1 MRPNS
6 TRATRDLVS
15 VGSVKGLMEV
25 VAEFFIWE
33 VSCLKT
39 TPDQVSTRL
48 RLRFK
53 VVDKCSESASDSIA
67 NDRVSDL
74 STDRVRHVH

>member
-6 TRATRDLVS
+6 TRAPCDLVS
-15 VGSVKGLMEV
+15 IGSVKGLMEV

-33 VSCLKT
+33 VSYLKT
-39 TPDQVSTRL
+39 APDQVSTRL